1 MKQKKKG
8 ESDLKSILFF
18 KKILLPALIIVSL
31 SACGISNGTNT
42 INNEKT
48 QPISSEKISSEK
60 PTLIYFMAS
69 WCPTCVAGE
78 KVFKQIHNKYGN
90 NVQLITV
97 DMDPQRDTEQDLKD
111 FQRQYGGEWT
121 HLIDKEYELTK
132 KYQVKQL
139 EEVFLIDSN
148 QEVVYHAVNPSFD
161 DLQKELTR
169 IGVSSS

>member
-1 MKQKKKG
+1 
-8 ESDLKSILFF
+8 
-18 KKILLPALIIVSL
+18 
-31 SACGISNGTNT
+31 
-42 INNEKT
+42 
-48 QPISSEKISSEK
+48 
-60 PTLIYFMAS
+60 MAS

-97 DMDPQRDTEQDLKD
+97 DMDPLQDTEQDLKD

-121 HLIDKEYELTK
+121 HLIYKEYELTK
-132 KYQVKQL
+132 KYKVKQL

-148 QEVVYHAVNPSFD
+148 QEVIYHAVNPSFD